1 MSVCFLAM
9 IGILYFLCR
18 CASNVHPSYCICLAL
33 NTFTDKMFF
42 LAGAVVNFVVRRAFD
57 EQVQASGGVLR
68 GVRVPEMVRHKALIG
83 LRWVHLEMQ
92 GGEKSDY

>member
-1 MSVCFLAM
+1 M
-9 IGILYFLCR
+9 
-18 CASNVHPSYCICLAL
+18 
-33 NTFTDKMFF
+33 
-42 LAGAVVNFVVRRAFD
+42 VNFVVRRAFD

-92 GGEKSDY
+92 GGGNLTIRMPIWICDFFFVTETFPVASKEKADFFCFICKEGTVPHPNPTP

>member
-1 MSVCFLAM
+1 M
-9 IGILYFLCR
+9 
-18 CASNVHPSYCICLAL
+18 
-33 NTFTDKMFF
+33 
-42 LAGAVVNFVVRRAFD
+42 VNFVVRRAFD

-92 GGEKSDY
+92 GGGGGNLTIRMPIWICDFFCYRDFPCSIEGKSRLFLLYM

>member
-1 MSVCFLAM
+1 M
-9 IGILYFLCR
+9 
-18 CASNVHPSYCICLAL
+18 
-33 NTFTDKMFF
+33 
-42 LAGAVVNFVVRRAFD
+42 VNFVVRRAFD

-92 GGEKSDY
+92 GGGGKSDY

>member
-1 MSVCFLAM
+1 M
-9 IGILYFLCR
+9 
-18 CASNVHPSYCICLAL
+18 
-33 NTFTDKMFF
+33 
-42 LAGAVVNFVVRRAFD
+42 VNFVVRRAFD

-92 GGEKSDY
+92 GGGKSDY